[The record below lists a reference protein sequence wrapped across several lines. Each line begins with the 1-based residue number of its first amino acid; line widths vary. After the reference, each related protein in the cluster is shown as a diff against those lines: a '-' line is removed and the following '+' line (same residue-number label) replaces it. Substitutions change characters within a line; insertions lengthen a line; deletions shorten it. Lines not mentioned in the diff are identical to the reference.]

1 MINYNLLLCF
11 GLIPTT
17 LYWNQIII
25 FFFFLWTSPVKRHRW
40 WKACSQYAENEKRLL
55 WCCGVKRIL
64 NMTGFNRAAPLKKGQ
79 ILPKI
84 QIKWHIISVKSN
96 LLLTL
101 SRSPYLPPIAWGR
114 IAFTGEL
121 VRALTWSTVS
131 ELSKQMVQGEI
142 ECSSCLPRPKASNYC
157 LILAGG
163 LNNQNYHRCM
173 HRVEWMC
180 GNLSLRVWKQ
190 KIRL

>member
-1 MINYNLLLCF
+1 MKQPAVKRRRYWNACGQYPETENRLLCCWVTNRVLNVTGF
-11 GLIPTT
+11 HRA
-17 LYWNQIII
+17 
-25 FFFFLWTSPVKRHRW
+25 FPVK
-40 WKACSQYAENEKRLL
+40 KSYQYPAVYTLPIPLPSSQ
-55 WCCGVKRIL
+55 
-64 NMTGFNRAAPLKKGQ
+64 
-79 ILPKI
+79 
-84 QIKWHIISVKSN
+84 
-96 LLLTL
+96 
-101 SRSPYLPPIAWGR
+101 AWGR
-114 IAFTGEL
+114 GAFTGEL

-163 LNNQNYHRCM
+163 LNYQNYHRCM

-180 GNLSLRVWKQ
+180 RNLSLRVWKQ